1 MEALRAARVE
11 VTLALWSK
19 WITAKDGGAL
29 ASLLSAPP
37 PQLDT
42 RVCGATPSA
51 CLAVALLKLLQT
63 PPSDVFDADAD
74 APEWKVGGAGTL
86 FRLQPSGSVDL
97 RTPAGRTILEQI
109 VVQRQTEAHALHTQA
124 DTTKYEQDAK
134 DEEQAALEEMDT
146 IVQERKK

>member
-19 WITAKDGGAL
+19 WIAAKDGGAL
-29 ASLLSAPP
+29 ASLLSSPP

-42 RVCGATPSA
+42 RVCRATPSA
-51 CLAVALLKLLQT
+51 CIAVALLKLLQT

-74 APEWKVGGAGTL
+74 APEWKVGGEGTP
-86 FRLQPSGSVDL
+86 FRMASRSVDL

-109 VVQRQTEAHALHTQA
+109 VAQRQAQAHALHAQV
-124 DTTKYEQDAK
+124 DTIKYEQDAK
-134 DEEQAALEEMDT
+134 EEEQAALEEMDT
-146 IVQERKK
+146 IIKERKK